1 MMYNGYRMRKD
12 ESQMVRFNVNVTT
25 IRLLHAV
32 SYMLVNPLGNT
43 KKQGHMIIAS
53 MNIEKTIST
62 GV

>member
-1 MMYNGYRMRKD
+1 MSMSPLYAFCMQY
-12 ESQMVRFNVNVTT
+12 
-25 IRLLHAV
+25 
-32 SYMLVNPLGNT
+32 SYMLVNPLGNN

>member
-12 ESQMVRFNVNVTT
+12 ESKWCDSMSMSPLYAFCMQY
-25 IRLLHAV
+25 

>member
-1 MMYNGYRMRKD
+1 MQY
-12 ESQMVRFNVNVTT
+12 
-25 IRLLHAV
+25 
-32 SYMLVNPLGNT
+32 SYMLVNPLGNN

>member
-1 MMYNGYRMRKD
+1 MKKD
-12 ESQMVRFNVNVTT
+12 ESQVVRFNVTT

-32 SYMLVNPLGNT
+32 FVMLVNPLGNT

-53 MNIEKTIST
+53 MNIQKTFST